1 VAAVILARLPLIGTT
16 DTSMLGLVLGAA
28 AALLYLWWRWR

>member
-1 VAAVILARLPLIGTT
+1 VILAWLPLIKM
-16 DTSMLGLVLGAA
+16 DASMLGLVLGAA